1 MVKIIGNVKTRT
13 VPCNHCHALLSYEVS
28 DIQKKKKSTGRMYA
42 SDIPVGTIMMDY
54 ITCPQCKTSIYI

>member
-28 DIQKKKKSTGRMYA
+28 DIQKKKKIHW
-42 SDIPVGTIMMDY
+42 SDVCIRYSSRHYHDGLHHMPAV
-54 ITCPQCKTSIYI
+54 

>member
-28 DIQKKKKSTGRMYA
+28 DIQKKIHW
-42 SDIPVGTIMMDY
+42 SDVCIRYSSRHYHDGLHHMPAV
-54 ITCPQCKTSIYI
+54 